1 MTYDEKMA
9 AIAEDAYNGATEG
22 ELRQVFVEQ
31 IIHGLSDLPEA
42 DIDAIYEDVCN
53 G

>member
-9 AIAEDAYNGATEG
+9 AIAEDAYQGATEG

-31 IIHGLSDLPEA
+31 VLANLRDLPDAE
-42 DIDAIYEDVCN
+42 IDSIYEDVCN

>member
-22 ELRQVFVEQ
+22 ELRQVFVQ
-31 IIHGLSDLPEA
+31 QVLSNLHDLPDAE
-42 DIDAIYEDVCN
+42 IDAIYEDICN